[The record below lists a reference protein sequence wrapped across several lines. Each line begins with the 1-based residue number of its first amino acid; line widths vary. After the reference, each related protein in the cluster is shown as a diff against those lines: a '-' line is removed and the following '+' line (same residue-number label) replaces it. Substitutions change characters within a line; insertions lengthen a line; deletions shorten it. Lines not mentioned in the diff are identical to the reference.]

1 MNAID
6 KLKQELAY
14 LQEHNR
20 KWIESFN
27 DCMRYQSRGIECEK
41 VNDFSGAISAYRECL
56 AHNELVADIIGD
68 LRCIYSVERLA
79 IIYRKMRLYDE
90 EQQVLEY
97 ALKHEL
103 SDKYR
108 LKFLERYRKS
118 MLLQAKS
125 EGK

>member
-1 MNAID
+1 MTEID
-6 KLKQELAY
+6 QLRQELAH
-14 LQEHNR
+14 LQEQNR
-20 KWIESFN
+20 KWSEAFN
-27 DCMRYQSRGIECEK
+27 DCMSYQKRGMDCEK

-68 LRCIYSVERLA
+68 LRCIHSVERLA

-103 SDKYR
+103 SDEYR
-108 LKFLERYRKS
+108 LKFLDRYRKS
-118 MLLQAKS
+118 MLLQSKS
-125 EGK
+125 ESK

>member
-1 MNAID
+1 MTAID

-14 LQEHNR
+14 LQEQNR
-20 KWIESFN
+20 KWSEAFS
-27 DCMRYQSRGIECEK
+27 DCMSYQRRGIDCEK
-41 VNDFSGAISAYRECL
+41 VNDLIGAISAYRDCL

-79 IIYRKMRLYDE
+79 IIYRKMRLYEE

-108 LKFLERYRKS
+108 LKFLDRYRKS

-125 EGK
+125 KDK